1 MRYTLSEDAKPQVT
15 LLIAATAVS
24 VGLWIVSLFIPVA
37 AYLVYPLQLFATFVH
52 EGGHALAA
60 FITGNSVSSLTVS
73 PDTSGIVWSQASGF
87 SGLLISS
94 AGYLGTTAFGTLL
107 LIWMRYS
114 FSSRLALYFSAGF
127 VGIMT
132 FVFGFVAPFL
142 NLLSNVTFGSVAFTI
157 FSGAVLTVG
166 LAAIAKFASLKWVN
180 FALAFLS
187 VQCLLNALF
196 SLKSLF
202 VISASTDAS
211 SDAAN
216 MAAATG
222 IPALIWV
229 FLWIGISLIMI
240 TAGIRLYATSKTAK
254 LADSVFED

>member
-1 MRYTLSEDAKPQVT
+1 MKYTLAEDAKPQVP
-15 LLIAATAVS
+15 LLVTASAVS
-24 VGLWIVSLFIPVA
+24 VGLWVVSFFIPVA
-37 AYLVYPLQLFATFVH
+37 SYLVYPLQLFATFVH

-73 PDTSGIVWSQASGF
+73 PDTSGMVWSQASGF
-87 SGLLISS
+87 SGLFISS

-107 LIWMRYS
+107 LVWMRYS
-114 FSSRLALYFSAGF
+114 LSSRWALYFSAAF

-132 FVFGFVAPFL
+132 FVFGFIAPFL
-142 NLLSNVTFGSVAFTI
+142 NLLANVTFGSVVFTI

-202 VISASTDAS
+202 VISAATNQS

-222 IPALIWV
+222 VPALLWV

-240 TAGIRLYATSKTAK
+240 TAGIRLYATSKAGTS
-254 LADSVFED
+254 ADTVFEG